1 LAITRRGKRSKKAR
15 MKRWVK
21 YYVRQTAH
29 RDHERVIK
37 VTKEE
42 VAEAMLRKFGIV
54 DWDNINEIFIEGEV
68 F

>member
-1 LAITRRGKRSKKAR
+1 
-15 MKRWVK
+15 MKRRVK
-21 YYVRQTAH
+21 YYVRQTTY

-54 DWDNINEIFIEGEV
+54 DWDIINEIFIEGEV